1 MVGMHPCHALVGWI
15 CGAKSV
21 GNFNFSYLGG
31 YVLARLRSYYVA
43 RLVLHS
49 YTAKKKQYLLDIH
62 GCHDTLASYVARSTA
77 VEKLL
82 HS

>member
-1 MVGMHPCHALVGWI
+1 MSCIGWI

-49 YTAKKKQYLLDIH
+49 YAAKKKQYLLDTH

-82 HS
+82 AS